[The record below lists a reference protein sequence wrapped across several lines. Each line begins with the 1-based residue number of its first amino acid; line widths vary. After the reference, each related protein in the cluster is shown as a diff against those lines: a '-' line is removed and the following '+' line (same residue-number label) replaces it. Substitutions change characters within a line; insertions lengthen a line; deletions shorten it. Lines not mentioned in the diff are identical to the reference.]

1 MLAKIII
8 VALRGLIV
16 TGLPHFLL
24 SFNLILW
31 HVLTEEINLGLIIV
45 CGS

>member
-8 VALRGLIV
+8 VAYERINSYS
-16 TGLPHFLL
+16 LPCFLL
-24 SFNLILW
+24 RFNLILW

-45 CGS
+45 YGC